1 MSYFTKMCVSAALCT
16 MASSAVA
23 VQLVDGNYVW
33 QFQSG
38 QAWPDG
44 YNQNTGKPDSLIYA
58 RDEYSRDFFQRISNA
73 LPEAKI
79 NEAFITGDSGS
90 TIHLVEEAEVFITFI
105 HEGAGYK
112 NSFGYF
118 TFDPENPPTS
128 ADQIQET
135 IVFPNLSYP
144 HLTNGHRV
152 SIGTHPAG
160 TSIGF
165 FVAANGFWYYTGVK
179 NWQIPY
185 YYSISSL
192 NPEPTED
199 LRQHCV
205 LLYDEQEQEVVIGF
219 EDLPRTWGDND
230 FNDAVFSVQSSPGTA
245 IQSSNLVVMPEA
257 NDSDADGIPDEQDEF
272 PNDFRRSH
280 SQYFPSQT
288 GVSTLAYEDNWPQ
301 RGDYDL
307 NDLVVKQRIQTT
319 FDVNNEVSG
328 FILHGW
334 ITARGAAYENGYALR
349 ILDSA
354 PGLIEKATVTIDG
367 QTFEK
372 NVEEYQS
379 NAVLQLWSN
388 TQLFTQTGESGKCT
402 HFNTVKE
409 CSYFEPVPF
418 TLDVTFEASQ
428 PSLSIA
434 DLDFF
439 IFRTSDRTIEVHM
452 ADYPP
457 TDLFDQTRFG
467 KVDDSSDPS
476 LNRYFRTADNLPWAL
491 TVSEEFNYPREYID
505 VLWAYPNYETWVES
519 SGAQAQ
525 DWYKTS
531 DRDTHYYMPESE

>member
-1 MSYFTKMCVSAALCT
+1 MNYLTKMCLGAALCAT
-16 MASSAVA
+16 ASPTLA
-23 VQLVDGNYVW
+23 VQVVDGQYVW

-38 QAWPDG
+38 QAWPSG
-44 YNQNTGKPDSLIYA
+44 YNQNTGKPDSMIYA
-58 RDEYSRDFFQRISNA
+58 RDQYSSDFFQRISNA
-73 LPEAKI
+73 LPEAKV
-79 NEAFITGDSGS
+79 NEAFITGDEGS
-90 TIHLVEEAEVFITFI
+90 TIHLNEEAEVFITFI

-118 TFDPENPPTS
+118 TFDPQNPPTS
-128 ADQIQET
+128 AEEVQET

-152 SIGTHPAG
+152 SIGTFPAG

-192 NPEPTED
+192 NPEPTEE

-230 FNDAVFSVQSSPGTA
+230 FNDAVFSVTASPGSA
-245 IQSSNLVVMPEA
+245 ISSTNLVTMPEA

-272 PNDFRRSH
+272 PNNYRRSH
-280 SQYFPSQT
+280 SQYFPSET

-301 RGDYDL
+301 RGDYDM

-319 FDVNNEVSG
+319 LDADNLVSG

-334 ITARGAAYENGYALR
+334 ITARGAAFENGYGLR
-349 ILDSA
+349 IMGSTPD
-354 PGLIEKATVTIDG
+354 LIESATITIDG
-367 QTFEK
+367 QSFDK
-372 NVEEYQS
+372 SAEEFQS
-379 NAVLQLWSN
+379 NAVLQLWSS
-388 TQLFTQTGESGKCT
+388 TQVFTQTGQSGQCS
-402 HFNTVKE
+402 HFNTVKT
-409 CSYFEPVPF
+409 CNYFEPVPF
-418 TLDVTFEASQ
+418 TLDVTFAESQASLNV
-428 PSLSIA
+428 S
-434 DLDFF
+434 DMDFF
-439 IFRTSDRTIEVHM
+439 IFRTADRTIEVHM

-467 KVDDSSDPS
+467 KVDDTSDANS
-476 LNRYFRTADNLPWAL
+476 NRYFRTADNLPWAL
-491 TVSEEFNYPREYID
+491 TVSEEWNYPREYID
-505 VLWAYPNYETWVES
+505 VLWAYPEYETWVES
-519 SGAQAQ
+519 SGEQAQ
-525 DWYKTS
+525 NWYLTS
-531 DRDTHYYMPESE
+531 DRDTHYYLPESE

>member
-23 VQLVDGNYVW
+23 VQVVDGNYVW

-38 QAWPDG
+38 QAWPGG

-58 RDEYSRDFFQRISNA
+58 RDEYGSDFFQRISNA
-73 LPEAKI
+73 LPEAKV

-319 FDVNNEVSG
+319 FDANNEVSG

-354 PGLIEKATVTIDG
+354 PALIEKATVTLDG

-439 IFRTSDRTIEVHM
+439 IFRTADRTIEVHM